1 MQEPIQSQTYVSK
14 LRVGTKTIENV
25 HEDIEETV
33 LARLLPHYK
42 KANLAFPPKELCF
55 IVLKAEKILEVWG
68 ENGQDWRFIR
78 SYPVLGASGV
88 AGPKLREGDRQVPEG
103 IYRITWLHPNSSYH
117 LSMKLNYPNE
127 YDHQQANRERRTQ
140 LGGDIFIHGKD
151 LSIGCVAIGDASIE
165 DLFITVSKVGI
176 NNVKVIIV
184 PNDLRKKEPI
194 KGEYYHRLPW
204 LKELYAELKTELT
217 NYCR

>member
-1 MQEPIQSQTYVSK
+1 MKKSALILTLLIGTILLTAIILPNSTLFKGVSRQEPFQPQTHVSQ

-25 HEDIEETV
+25 HEDIEATV
-33 LARLLPHYK
+33 LARLLPYYK
-42 KANLAFPPKELCF
+42 KTNLAFPPQKLCF

-68 ENGQDWRFIR
+68 KNEQEWRFIR

-127 YDHQQANRERRTQ
+127 YDRQQAKLEGRTQ

-151 LSIGCVAIGDASIE
+151 LSIGCVCD
-165 DLFITVSKVGI
+165 
-176 NNVKVIIV
+176 
-184 PNDLRKKEPI
+184 R
-194 KGEYYHRLPW
+194 
-204 LKELYAELKTELT
+204 
-217 NYCR
+217 

>member
-42 KANLAFPPKELCF
+42 KANLAFPPKKLCF